1 MPAQLTPP
9 AEPVFSP
16 GAEPVFSPGACSSQ
30 QPIAALGRQIPYCGR
45 AAGGLRWPR
54 NLGDTRVRCFGP

>member
-16 GAEPVFSPGACSSQ
+16 GASVSPGTVVQ

-45 AAGGLRWPR
+45 AAGGLRWPQ

>member
-16 GAEPVFSPGACSSQ
+16 GARSSQ

-45 AAGGLRWPR
+45 AAGGLCWPR